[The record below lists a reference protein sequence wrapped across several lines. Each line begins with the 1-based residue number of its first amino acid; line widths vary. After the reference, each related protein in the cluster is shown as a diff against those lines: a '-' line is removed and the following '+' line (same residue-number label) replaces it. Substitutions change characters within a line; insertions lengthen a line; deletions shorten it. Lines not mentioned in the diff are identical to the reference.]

1 MVVGAVVGAKTIDEV
16 LEVEDAMD
24 PEEEEVA
31 DAMDLEEEEEE
42 EEEATIVT
50 ATARGDMAAE
60 EVGIVVFPETG
71 VIVMTFNKKMSM

>member
-1 MVVGAVVGAKTIDEV
+1 MVVVAVVGAKTIDEV

-31 DAMDLEEEEEE
+31 DAMDLEEEE